1 MSLAVLNRM
10 LRKILSLVLNCEKKR
25 DRKTGETSE
34 RGSKESIASVD
45 TRSTQ
50 TKIPDPWYN

>member
-1 MSLAVLNRM
+1 M
-10 LRKILSLVLNCEKKR
+10 LSVESNKMLKKILSLVLNCEKKR
-25 DRKTGETSE
+25 DRKTRETPKGRSE
-34 RGSKESIASVD
+34 ESISSVD